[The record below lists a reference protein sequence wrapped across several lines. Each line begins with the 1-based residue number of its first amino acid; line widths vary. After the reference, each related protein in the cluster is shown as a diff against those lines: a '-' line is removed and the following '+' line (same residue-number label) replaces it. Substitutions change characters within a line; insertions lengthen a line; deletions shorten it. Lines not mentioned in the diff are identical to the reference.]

1 MHMWKGSLN
10 QRKHSGF
17 KKTILKDINVIELLH
32 WIYGAKIVPHL
43 ATENGKRLNT
53 FADLCSFV
61 VVHDMLSQYSTNS
74 PIKAVVSVVSQC
86 EW

>member
-1 MHMWKGSLN
+1 MWKGSLN

-53 FADLCSFV
+53 FADLCRPLQFCCSARHV
-61 VVHDMLSQYSTNS
+61 VTVLHKLTYKSSGKCS
-74 PIKAVVSVVSQC
+74 KSV
-86 EW
+86 